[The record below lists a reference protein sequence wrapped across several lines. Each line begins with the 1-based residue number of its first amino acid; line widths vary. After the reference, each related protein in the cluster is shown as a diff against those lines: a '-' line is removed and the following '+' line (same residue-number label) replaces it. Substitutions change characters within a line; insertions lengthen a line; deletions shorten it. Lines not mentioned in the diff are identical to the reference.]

1 MTALEIHQIEHFVL
15 RLQCLVM
22 SCSCLSWYLAPIL
35 GSKELHVG
43 LGGVVIIDLC
53 AWTKQTS
60 SLFCCADT
68 SFSLLANSSLL
79 QPCRSHDVSLFTV
92 LPSVFPVLS
101 RSLLVHPAPGNTSS
115 EAPASI
121 FSSSA
126 LMVAQVFA
134 TNLSLPV
141 SKIMFKFTAGVPMP
155 KLPVGVDPTT
165 CCR

>member
-1 MTALEIHQIEHFVL
+1 MY
-15 RLQCLVM
+15 
-22 SCSCLSWYLAPIL
+22 LSSQFSRVFFF
-35 GSKELHVG
+35 GSIV
-43 LGGVVIIDLC
+43 
-53 AWTKQTS
+53 S
-60 SLFCCADT
+60 SLVGA
-68 SFSLLANSSLL
+68 
-79 QPCRSHDVSLFTV
+79 
-92 LPSVFPVLS
+92 
-101 RSLLVHPAPGNTSS
+101 APGNTSS